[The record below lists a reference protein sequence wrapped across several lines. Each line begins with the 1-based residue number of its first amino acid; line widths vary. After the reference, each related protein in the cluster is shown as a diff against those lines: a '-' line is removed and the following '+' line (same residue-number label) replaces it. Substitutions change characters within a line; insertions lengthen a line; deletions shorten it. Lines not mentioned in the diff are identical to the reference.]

1 MSLLPLLSR
10 WYAFGPWLLMVG
22 VIWREYGWRRALPLA
37 LGGWLIAFAAEWSS
51 TSGPGI
57 PFGSYSY
64 RAVGLAHDW
73 RLLGVPLFDSL
84 SFTWLAACTYLLAGW
99 LGARGYLRLLLGA
112 LAMVAIDAVVDP
124 VALRGAHWW
133 LGSIYSYPAGTG
145 VWFGVS
151 ALNFIGWF
159 VVALALQLW
168 LRLCLGQ
175 EGPSSRL
182 AVGTGAV
189 LVAGVMVQ
197 STVLAVGLGIGA
209 SAVVA
214 LALLLVLALLAPLA
228 DAPPVASPA
237 PKLVVACALRSEA
250 VAARRALGPGWRQVS
265 ATTCSR
271 WVSGQRPGVEVWETG
286 VGQLAAKRAARQA
299 PAAAVILVA
308 GVGGA
313 CSPGWPVAAV
323 GVADR
328 VLAPDGSWL
337 RLDPT
342 AHRRLLQAGVGR
354 SAVLASR
361 ETAADSAGARSE
373 LAAVGVDIVEMET
386 AGWLE
391 VRPSSPAAPLA
402 ALRTVIDTPE
412 APLGRTVGLV
422 PQGASGASVAMVA
435 RLLLAHPGSLTELVS
450 LGRRQNLAL
459 AALATAIAAAVPT
472 LMGQV
477 ATPAPAVIAPTS
489 GGGGTGAPG

>member
-228 DAPPVASPA
+228 DAPRNWWSPA
-237 PKLVVACALRSEA
+237 PC
-250 VAARRALGPGWRQVS
+250 ARRRSRPGGRWVQAGDRFRPRPAPGGSAASDPGWRSGRRGS
-265 ATTCSR
+265 ASWR
-271 WVSGQRPGVEVWETG
+271 RKGRP
-286 VGQLAAKRAARQA
+286 ARH
-299 PAAAVILVA
+299 P
-308 GVGGA
+308 
-313 CSPGWPVAAV
+313 
-323 GVADR
+323 
-328 VLAPDGSWL
+328 L
-337 RLDPT
+337 RL
-342 AHRRLLQAGVGR
+342 
-354 SAVLASR
+354 
-361 ETAADSAGARSE
+361 
-373 LAAVGVDIVEMET
+373 
-386 AGWLE
+386 
-391 VRPSSPAAPLA
+391 
-402 ALRTVIDTPE
+402 
-412 APLGRTVGLV
+412 
-422 PQGASGASVAMVA
+422 
-435 RLLLAHPGSLTELVS
+435 
-450 LGRRQNLAL
+450 
-459 AALATAIAAAVPT
+459 
-472 LMGQV
+472 
-477 ATPAPAVIAPTS
+477 
-489 GGGGTGAPG
+489 